1 MNYLLYQRR
10 ACNAAL
16 FILMVLLSP
25 ACAKHLLDTV
35 PDTSISDLTA
45 FDTPDRISSQVN
57 SLYASIKN
65 GSFYGGGNLIYNEL
79 RSDEFLMGKPDPGQA
94 SNVWQHTVN
103 SGSTEVISVWSAG
116 FSAINAVNTFLAGL
130 ETHKSVVS
138 DALYTQY
145 VAEAKFIRGIS
156 YFALVQTYAKPY
168 NADNGAS
175 LGLPLRLKSETS
187 SADNNLARSTV
198 ADIYTQILSDLDA
211 AEADLPDDYGD
222 DFTNATKA
230 HKSAAIAFKTRV
242 DLVKGDY
249 AGVKTEAAKIV
260 SLSSTPIQAPS
271 GVPHQLEADF
281 ASLWTGDYTGPEAI
295 FYLPFTNADAGSLIT
310 YYFRAPP
317 APGSEYYLNPAGIL
331 SNPALSDPSDAR
343 STMIVASQGFEWLNK
358 YTTPT
363 PNTDYVPV
371 MRYAEV
377 LLNYAE
383 AAARTNDLPTAAT
396 LLNAVR
402 HRSDPSYTFSGGDLS
417 SSATLVPLIL
427 TERRIELLGEGFRT
441 FDVQRQLLPIPGKT
455 APSGTS
461 PTLDISASLY
471 IWPISSEEMAANKL
485 MVQNP

>member
-1 MNYLLYQRR
+1 MNYLLYKRKR
-10 ACNAAL
+10 CHAAL
-16 FILMVLLSP
+16 FILLVVLLP

-35 PDTSISDLTA
+35 PDTTISDVTA
-45 FDTPDRISSQVN
+45 FDTPDRIAAQVN

-65 GSFYGGGNLIYNEL
+65 GSFYGGGYLIYDEL
-79 RSDEFLMGKPDPGQA
+79 RADEFLMGKPDPGQA

-103 SGSTEVISVWSAG
+103 SGSTEVLSLWSAG
-116 FSAINAVNTFLAGL
+116 FSAINAVNSFLAGL
-130 ETHKSVVS
+130 ETHKAVVT

-145 VAEAKFIRGIS
+145 VAEAKFIRAIS

-198 ADIYTQILSDLDA
+198 AEIYTQILSDLDA
-211 AEADLPDDYGD
+211 AETDLPDDYGD

-230 HKSAAIAFKTRV
+230 HKNTAIAFKTRV
-242 DLVKGDY
+242 DLHKGDY
-249 AGVKTEAAKIV
+249 AGVKTEAEKIV
-260 SLSSTPIQAPS
+260 SLTSSPIQAPS
-271 GVPHQLEADF
+271 GVAHQLEADYT
-281 ASLWTGDYTGPEAI
+281 ALWTGDYTGPEAI
-295 FYLPFTNADAGSLIT
+295 FSMPFTDADAGSLIT

-331 SNPALSDPSDAR
+331 SNPALSDPADAR
-343 STMIVASQGFEWLNK
+343 SAMIVSSQGFQWLNK

-383 AAARTNDLPTAAT
+383 AAVRTNDLATGAT

-402 HRSDPSYTFSGGDLS
+402 RRSDPSYTFASGDLG
-417 SSATLVPLIL
+417 SSATLLPLIL

-441 FDVQRQLLPIPGKT
+441 HDVQRQLLPIPGKT

-461 PTLDISASLY
+461 PALDISTSLY
-471 IWPISSEEMAANKL
+471 IWPISSEEMGANKL